1 MANVSVTLALHVSK
15 WNAIRKCSYAIC
27 PAATG
32 HRILGS
38 TLQSD
43 GGMSTEIN
51 KRTQCGWN
59 NCREMSGILCDKR
72 VPPRVKGKINKMIV
86 QPAMLYGV
94 ETVPGTS
101 SHVKKLE
108 VTEMMGMRPHAKR
121 PCEKRKHQGETE
133 GREYHREVQESATEV
148 GWPRKEARPRLL
160 RKKDSG
166 DGTTREK
173 KARMT
178 EAEMGGLFQPR
189 HDSHRNDERRVP

>member
-1 MANVSVTLALHVSK
+1 MANISVTLALHVSK

-86 QPAMLYGV
+86 QPAMLYGM

-121 PCEKRKHQGETE
+121 PCEKRKHQGETV
-133 GREYHREVQESATEV
+133 GREYHREVQKSATEV

-166 DGTTREK
+166 DGITREK